1 MTLQPITHLRE
12 DLASIRKILLESRLL
27 PFAPEAQQSYLADAQ
42 HLEGRLEQLTQ
53 SHLVMGLLG
62 GTGVGKSTLMNALA
76 GSPIASTDHRR
87 PHTDR
92 VLIYH
97 YTKHAIPAAVTRSR
111 VPWQAIP
118 HDAEEIRH
126 LVLCDLPDFDSL
138 VAANREM
145 VLDFLEHLDVLVWV
159 SSPEKYGDARF
170 YEFLGL
176 VPKAKEHFVFVLN
189 KTDLLFAA
197 KDGLERQEMVHHA
210 EVPDTPSVAVDGIA
224 SGGLPTSEGAG
235 NAASGYGSLE
245 KLIARFQEHIRRHG
259 ISHPLIFAVSAHQ
272 VVAGQ
277 TLSSWNQFAAF
288 RHYVFQQRDIKEIM
302 AIKAAN
308 LDEEIRRLVDTV
320 RSELATHARA
330 AQVLQQLSEV
340 FSQETNEWIASGR
353 LALDQWLEQNVAGVL
368 DQVGSTPSWLVGPG
382 RLLASMGSEWRQWR
396 RTGYGSERSPAGA
409 FGVGAVLP
417 DGLKDRLHG
426 RLQHIEHRLAN
437 ELMRQGLP
445 AVLTDRLLQ
454 AMDLEAAWEQFTL
467 KVHNS
472 VESRLLLP
480 TEPSRTLGFAAFR
493 SRQVLAYGV
502 LLTLFLVVAGGDR
515 NWMSL
520 CQHPSWSN
528 LAGVVLAVFSSL
540 FSPSGLAALV
550 TLGVLSLLLAARFLR
565 SYKKL
570 LQRHH
575 RTIIDALK
583 NEVGNHWDG
592 VLCRVIATLDERR
605 LELDQPVK
613 ALTQVRRETLGE

>member
-1 MTLQPITHLRE
+1 MTLQPITRLRQ
-12 DLASIRKILLESRLL
+12 DLASIRKILLESRIL
-27 PFAPEAQQSYLADAQ
+27 PFAAEAQQSYLADAH
-42 HLEGRLEQLTQ
+42 HLESRLEQLTQ
-53 SHLVMGLLG
+53 NHLVLGLLG

-97 YTKHAIPAAVTRSR
+97 YTEHPIPAAVTQSR

-118 HDAEEIRH
+118 HDAENIRH

-159 SSPEKYGDARF
+159 SSPEKYADARF
-170 YEFLGL
+170 YEFLAL

-189 KTDLLFAA
+189 KTDLLFAVEGVA
-197 KDGLERQEMVHHA
+197 
-210 EVPDTPSVAVDGIA
+210 SVGVSA
-224 SGGLPTSEGAG
+224 SAGAG

-245 KLIARFQEHIRRHG
+245 KLIARFQEHIHG
-259 ISHPLIFAVSAHQ
+259 HGLDHPLIFAVSAHQ
-272 VVAGQ
+272 VLAGQ
-277 TLSSWNQFAAF
+277 TPSSWNQFAAF
-288 RHYVFQQRDIKEIM
+288 RHYVFQQRDIKEIL

-308 LDEEIRRLVDTV
+308 LDEEIQRLVDTV
-320 RSELATHARA
+320 RGELATHARA
-330 AQVLQQLSEV
+330 TQVLQQLSEA
-340 FSQETNEWIASGR
+340 FSQEADEWIASGR
-353 LALDQWLEQNVAGVL
+353 LALDQWLEQDVAGVL
-368 DQVGSTPSWLVGPG
+368 DQVGSTPSWLLGPG
-382 RLLASMGSEWRQWR
+382 RLLASMGSEWRLWR
-396 RTGYGSERSPAGA
+396 RTGYGSERNPAGSSA
-409 FGVGAVLP
+409 LAATLP

-437 ELMRQGLP
+437 DLMRQGLP

-454 AMDLEAAWEQFTL
+454 AMDLEVAWEQFTQ
-467 KVHNS
+467 KVRNS
-472 VESRLLLP
+472 VESRLLQP
-480 TEPSRTLGFAAFR
+480 TEPPRAWRFVAFR
-493 SRQVLAYGV
+493 SRQLLAYGM

-515 NWMSL
+515 NWMAL
-520 CQHPSWSN
+520 FQQPSWSH

-565 SYKKL
+565 RYKKL

-583 NEVGNHWDG
+583 NEVGNHWED
-592 VLCRVIATLDERR
+592 VVRRVIATLDERR
-605 LELDQPVK
+605 RELDQPVL
-613 ALTQVRRETLGE
+613 ALTQVRRESLGE